1 MKMIKKLGQVMV
13 YVENQ
18 EEVAKFWTEKV
29 GFVIRSRNS
38 ETDEEKWIEIAPDNE
53 TATTIVLQDKI
64 AVAKMS
70 PDMNLGTPSLL
81 FYTDELDQTYTT
93 FKENGVPVG
102 ELVEASIGRVFNFHD
117 PEDNYFAILEQK

>member
-1 MKMIKKLGQVMV
+1 MIKKLGQVMV
-13 YVENQ
+13 YIENQ
-18 EEVAKFWTEKV
+18 EEVARFWTEQV
-29 GFVIRSRNS
+29 GFIIRARNK
-38 ETDEEKWIEIAPDNE
+38 ETDAEKWIEIAPDEE

-81 FYTDELDQTYTT
+81 FYTDELDATYAT

-102 ELVEASIGRVFNFHD
+102 ELVDTPLGRVFNFHD
-117 PEDNYFAILEQK
+117 PEQNYFAILEDK